1 MRFEFPRFEGAVMR
15 SSALRSVPLAP
26 VLMPLE
32 DDPILDAAQLAKMNS
47 IIAEHSTKPGSLM
60 VILNEIQ
67 AEIGHISRPMQ
78 NYIAEQLHVPLKDVY
93 GVVTFYSFFTMKPRG
108 KHRVAFCLGTACYV
122 GGAELVIE
130 KAEQIL
136 GVKLGETTEDKK
148 FTLEPC
154 RCLGAC
160 SQAPAVMVD
169 STLHGRNAPDKLIT
183 VLRKYEKI
191 ENR

>member
-1 MRFEFPRFEGAVMR
+1 MR
-15 SSALRSVPLAP
+15 SKDLRSVPMSPALIP
-26 VLMPLE
+26 TE
-32 DDPILDAAQLAKMNS
+32 DDPLAVPEQRAKIDA
-47 IIAEHSTKPGSLM
+47 IIAEHSRQAGSTM

-67 AEIGHISRPMQ
+67 AEIGHISKPMQ
-78 NYIAEQLHVPLKDVY
+78 NYIAEKLHIPLKDVY

-122 GGAELVIE
+122 GGAEMLIDKVQ
-130 KAEQIL
+130 QIL
-136 GVKLGETTEDKK
+136 GVKLGETTPDRK

-160 SQAPAVMVD
+160 SQAPAVMID
-169 STLHGRNAPDKLIT
+169 NDLHGHNKPDRIIT

-191 ENR
+191 

>member
-1 MRFEFPRFEGAVMR
+1 MR
-15 SSALRSVPLAP
+15 SSDLRTVPLAP
-26 VLMPLE
+26 VLVPE
-32 DDPILDAAQLAKMNS
+32 VDDPIAVAEQRAQIDA
-47 IIAEHSTKPGSLM
+47 IIAEYSRKPGSTM

-67 AEIGHISRPMQ
+67 AQIGHISKPMQ
-78 NYIAEQLHVPLKDVY
+78 NYIADQLHVPLKDVY

-108 KHRVAFCLGTACYV
+108 KHRIAFCLGTACYV
-122 GGAELVIE
+122 GGAEMLIE
-130 KAEQIL
+130 KAQQIL
-136 GVKLGETTEDKK
+136 GVKLGDTTPDKK

-169 STLHGRNAPDKLIT
+169 SNLHGRNTPDRFIT

-191 ENR
+191 ENK

>member
-1 MRFEFPRFEGAVMR
+1 MRGSDLRTVPVAP
-15 SSALRSVPLAP
+15 ALVPAL
-26 VLMPLE
+26 
-32 DDPILDAAQLAKMNS
+32 DDPIIIDEQRAKIDAV
-47 IIAEHSTKPGSLM
+47 IAEHSRKAGSTM

-67 AEIGHISRPMQ
+67 AEIGHISKPMQ
-78 NYIAEQLHVPLKDVY
+78 NYLSEKLRIPLKDVY

-108 KHRVAFCLGTACYV
+108 KHRIAFCLGTACYV
-122 GGAELVIE
+122 GGAEMLIE
-130 KAEQIL
+130 KAQQIL
-136 GVKLGETTEDKK
+136 GVKLGETTPDRK

-160 SQAPAVMVD
+160 SQAPAVMID
-169 STLHGRNAPDKLIT
+169 SNLHGHNKPDRIVT